1 MNDPI
6 GNKFKRSRHCHC
18 VAFVQRFLLSYKGK
32 TFKMFKYLLF
42 PLSILL
48 LNTWIVAGIFECC
61 PGENNVIFLS
71 NSSCGDKELNINATI
86 NLNCSIKIPLA
97 REDWEEYGFIK
108 VFDNGTIL
116 DNSMKETKY
125 CHALDG
131 DQPPNTNNSVY
142 IFCYDP
148 YWEDTFVLDMLH
160 IQSFLILIS
169 ATFVICTIL
178 VYFMVPRLLDLQG
191 ICMVHALI
199 GLSASYIF
207 LSVVQLARIPD
218 YTTCTTLAFIIYL
231 SFFYMFFWLAVL
243 SFHIWRISVQPHLS
257 EGTINW
263 PLMYHIFAIGGTGL
277 FLTIILIAH
286 YSPSS
291 IFDSIRPGFGER
303 SCWFQSRSKIWIFFY
318 GPIVVL
324 LILNI
329 LLYVSTVVTLWPKVN
344 STRNKVLKYR
354 VKLCLRLCVIMGI
367 TWSIEIFTFILNSD
381 KSSTAGRIVVFI
393 LDLVNTLQGV
403 LIFLILVVFRKR
415 VRRELANKNLCNIK
429 FPNSWKY
436 LEDEEMDSA
445 EQKTNGTILCYRPSE
460 DVDAEI

>member
-1 MNDPI
+1 
-6 GNKFKRSRHCHC
+6 
-18 VAFVQRFLLSYKGK
+18 
-32 TFKMFKYLLF
+32 MFKYLLF

-116 DNSMKETKY
+116 DNSMKETK
-125 CHALDG
+125 
-131 DQPPNTNNSVY
+131 
-142 IFCYDP
+142 
-148 YWEDTFVLDMLH
+148 
-160 IQSFLILIS
+160 
-169 ATFVICTIL
+169 
-178 VYFMVPRLLDLQG
+178 
-191 ICMVHALI
+191 
-199 GLSASYIF
+199 
-207 LSVVQLARIPD
+207 
-218 YTTCTTLAFIIYL
+218 
-231 SFFYMFFWLAVL
+231 
-243 SFHIWRISVQPHLS
+243 
-257 EGTINW
+257 
-263 PLMYHIFAIGGTGL
+263 
-277 FLTIILIAH
+277 
-286 YSPSS
+286 
-291 IFDSIRPGFGER
+291 
-303 SCWFQSRSKIWIFFY
+303 
-318 GPIVVL
+318 
-324 LILNI
+324 
-329 LLYVSTVVTLWPKVN
+329 
-344 STRNKVLKYR
+344 
-354 VKLCLRLCVIMGI
+354 
-367 TWSIEIFTFILNSD
+367 
-381 KSSTAGRIVVFI
+381 FI

>member
-1 MNDPI
+1 
-6 GNKFKRSRHCHC
+6 
-18 VAFVQRFLLSYKGK
+18 
-32 TFKMFKYLLF
+32 MFKYLLF

-243 SFHIWRISVQPHLS
+243 SFHIWRISVFECGFLS
-257 EGTINW
+257 KIGSEYWGVCKWLKRSENEMCTI
-263 PLMYHIFAIGGTGL
+263 T
-277 FLTIILIAH
+277 T
-286 YSPSS
+286 
-291 IFDSIRPGFGER
+291 
-303 SCWFQSRSKIWIFFY
+303 RSKIWIFFY